1 MLTYLAIARAFLRRI
16 PWPVYAALG
25 AILAALAAWAWHNSQ
40 VTEAATEGRKAGA
53 TEQRETQ
60 LNTTIERA
68 ETANE
73 TREEIKSEV
82 RAGNGDALY
91 RQCLRTARTPA
102 NCERF
107 LPSSETPDR

>member
-1 MLTYLAIARAFLRRI
+1 MMWLLTARAFLKRI

-25 AILAALAAWAWHNSQ
+25 AILAALAVWAWHNSQ
-40 VTEAATEGRKAGA
+40 VDEAATEGRKAGA
-53 TEQRETQ
+53 THQREET
-60 LNTTIERA
+60 LTTIIERT
-68 ETANE
+68 EQANE
-73 TREEIKSEV
+73 TRQEIQSEV

-107 LPSSETPDR
+107 LPSSETPNR